1 MQLVFASVFVTEE
14 NPEAGESADVGG
26 AVQSWVGF
34 HRERGGPTHHLTLYV
49 VSICFTARTHITSPH
64 TVRALRRRESS
75 PLLYFRVCRAHS
87 VTHRQSEGNHTPSV
101 QDSLWVFFF
110 FRSLKD
116 GENDQ
121 SAVCRRDRRADGDG
135 WTAHSKRS
143 NCFWSGSLGVL
154 LHFPPFKWS
163 VTLYIY
169 GGWRLNPGR
178 QQQVIFPLRSCKLC
192 PRQSC
197 MTQVQSGHRELRWK

>member
-1 MQLVFASVFVTEE
+1 MLHRTHPHNQSTYSASAQTQRKFPPAVFSSVSSSFSDSQTEWRK
-14 NPEAGESADVGG
+14 PHTFSSG
-26 AVQSWVGF
+26 
-34 HRERGGPTHHLTLYV
+34 LTL
-49 VSICFTARTHITSPH
+49 
-64 TVRALRRRESS
+64 
-75 PLLYFRVCRAHS
+75 
-87 VTHRQSEGNHTPSV
+87 G
-101 QDSLWVFFF
+101 FFF
-110 FRSLKD
+110 FRSPKD